1 MSDLISISNTKMF
14 IIGKI
19 YFSLNLF
26 FNYGN
31 NLKKGTNINNFK
43 TLNSYLKNKQI
54 SSINNQITEKFQAI
68 ENVFNELKIKINEN
82 WFNKFSEL
90 FFSSKELQNISIIK
104 LITDGKYNLNR
115 NENWTK
121 VII

>member
-1 MSDLISISNTKMF
+1 
-14 IIGKI
+14 
-19 YFSLNLF
+19 
-26 FNYGN
+26 
-31 NLKKGTNINNFK
+31 
-43 TLNSYLKNKQI
+43 LNSYLKNKQI

>member
-1 MSDLISISNTKMF
+1 MSDLISKSNTKMF